1 MPLYTMAGPNKPA
14 TTVSESNKLT
24 SMSSVAQWVQ
34 QQNQNLEQQG
44 ANFSSPNQMNLGF
57 SPSGSSG
64 NMMPQNMRPGWPP
77 GQMPPGMRS
86 PNSFGPGMAPGGP
99 GGHPIQGHPGFMA
112 RMGGC
117 LPPGHVLANLPH
129 PNLLHNKVPNENLT
143 PEQRQRR
150 EEQLANLRKIQQMLF
165 PEQHGGAM
173 PPGMMLPEEMVGM
186 MPPGMMPGQP
196 GMIGSPGMGSP
207 PPPHMMGSP
216 VNMMN
221 MMQQG
226 SPRMGPSPFPA
237 GGIMPNMEN
246 MTPAQHEWLRLQQE
260 YYSEKQRKQH
270 MQQMGMTMPGGGPPP
285 PSYFTSMHR
294 RQGMPPGGV
303 NGPLSPTSASLNRQL
318 QSPRSMGP
326 LSPVSDPQVFMF
338 PGQQRPPM
346 PMEFGHPGVPAGHP
360 GMPPDHPGMPPDHP
374 GMPSDMN
381 FDPGMELGMPDG
393 LGGMFLKEGMGP
405 MPPHLTMQGKVGLPA
420 MMHHVGNPEP
430 FNPSMLDLPMV
441 GPGTPTSNSP
451 GPTKPP
457 PSYAQAQKRK
467 RSGGDDVDELYKKLQ
482 PAPSPQQFSYLNQF
496 DGQELTITKQLNMAY
511 QETPPNPASP
521 SKQPRQQVVAS
532 AVASAVAPVSE
543 HQSTQSPLSLPATDL
558 PSASSCPTMSVASPL
573 PSSTPNSRP
582 SSASGHMI
590 GMTAVMTTATPAGPR
605 LSHFEP
611 MLRRAGMNKQ
621 QLAMPMSNITSASL
635 ANLAKGVEHLSDQMQ
650 QKMMQGGPF
659 HTIQVQGQMAEVGGE
674 TSPSPGGAKKMG
686 ALQQGVPPPSP
697 IASMP
702 QPPQQ
707 PQQPQQQQP
716 QQQPPPQQKAVP
728 QQSTGQPN
736 SPHPN
741 QQPTVNNTYVNA
753 TMSIGQLNIQGMN
766 QLPGAVNYG
775 PSMQVQQ
782 MNSEQ
787 HMGMAPGIPVPS
799 GMMPPQQQHQQA
811 GMMPMQHQPQPGGGG
826 GGGMASM
833 TQQSSMSMMGG
844 YMQQHQ
850 QQHGAPHEGMMS
862 NPMQQQ
868 HQQGGP
874 ANMAGVPPNQ
884 MSQPNFPYGCV
895 HPDDAVNMPKSM
907 HGQPPGGRPM
917 QPPSPLSG
925 ALNSPGYQPTT
936 PNPVGNASVQI
947 QAKAPN
953 TIQYLPAKPAASQPS
968 QMPGPAMPG
977 AMSGAMHKDFNATS
991 PRFVQGRPQEAHPGG
1006 PPLRVVMPGGP
1017 GQQQMT
1023 SHQMMAM
1030 QQSGHMTMQ
1039 QMQSLQ
1045 YEGPMPRAPDH
1056 MHGGGPAHMQ
1066 GGPMP
1071 GSMPGGPGSMQGVP
1085 SAMQGGPMPGGPGSM
1100 PGGPGHMQGGPMPGG
1115 QGPMH
1120 GGGPM
1125 QGGMMPVGHGGMP
1138 GGPGGPMPG
1147 SPGPMMVNMGPMPG
1161 DPRDMMGPGS
1171 VRDMMGPGSASDMI
1185 LMQMQ
1190 GQQMQ
1195 GHPMMGHPGGGGMR
1209 PDQGMMM
1216 GPMGQPQGG
1225 AYSMQQFQQQ
1235 QFSRPGETPPAG
1247 MMHAMG
1253 RPDMGGPAMGGPGG
1267 PGGMMIGPGG
1277 MPMGGMGP
1285 GGMPMGSNPNQ
1296 FMNMMPNLP

>member
-1 MPLYTMAGPNKPA
+1 MPMYTMAGLNKTA

-57 SPSGSSG
+57 SPPGSSG
-64 NMMPQNMRPGWPP
+64 NMMPPNMRPGWPP

-86 PNSFGPGMAPGGP
+86 PNSFGPGMAQGGP
-99 GGHPIQGHPGFMA
+99 GGHPGFMA

-173 PPGMMLPEEMVGM
+173 PPGMMLPDEIAGM

-196 GMIGSPGMGSP
+196 SMMGSPGMGSP

-221 MMQQG
+221 MMQG
-226 SPRMGPSPFPA
+226 SPRMGPSPFPP

-270 MQQMGMTMPGGGPPP
+270 MQQMGMNMPGGPPP

-346 PMEFGHPGVPAGHP
+346 PMEFGHPGVPPGHP
-360 GMPPDHPGMPPDHP
+360 GMQPDV
-374 GMPSDMN
+374 N

-393 LGGMFLKEGMGP
+393 LGGMFLKEGMGGP
-405 MPPHLTMQGKVGLPA
+405 VPPHLAMQGKVGLPA

-430 FNPSMLDLPMV
+430 FNPSMMDLPMV

-467 RSGGDDVDELYKKLQ
+467 RSGDDVDELYKKLQ

-511 QETPPNPASP
+511 QEPTPGSP
-521 SKQPRQQVVAS
+521 SKQARVVA
-532 AVASAVAPVSE
+532 AAAAPVSE

-611 MLRRAGMNKQ
+611 LLRRAAMNKQ
-621 QLAMPMSNITSASL
+621 QAMPMSNITSASL

-650 QKMMQGGPF
+650 QKMMQGGPY

-674 TSPSPGGAKKMG
+674 TSPSPGGPKKMG
-686 ALQQGVPPPSP
+686 ALQQGVPPSP
-697 IASMP
+697 ITSMP
-702 QPPQQ
+702 QQPQQQ
-707 PQQPQQQQP
+707 PQQPQQ
-716 QQQPPPQQKAVP
+716 KAVP
-728 QQSTGQPN
+728 PAQSSGQPN
-736 SPHPN
+736 SPHPS

-766 QLPGAVNYG
+766 QLPGGVNYG

-782 MNSEQ
+782 MNNEQ
-787 HMGMAPGIPVPS
+787 HMGMGPGIPVPS
-799 GMMPPQQQHQQA
+799 GMMPPQQHQQA
-811 GMMPMQHQPQPGGGG
+811 SMMTMQQQQQPG

-844 YMQQHQ
+844 YMQRQ
-850 QQHGAPHEGMMS
+850 QQQGGPHEGMMS

-868 HQQGGP
+868 HQQPQGGP
-874 ANMAGVPPNQ
+874 ANMAGAGANQ
-884 MSQPNFPYGCV
+884 MSQQNFPYGCV
-895 HPDDAVNMPKSM
+895 HPDDVVNMPKSM
-907 HGQPPGGRPM
+907 RGQPPGGRPM

-953 TIQYLPAKPAASQPS
+953 TIQYLPAKPPASQPS
-968 QMPGPAMPG
+968 QMPGG
-977 AMSGAMHKDFNATS
+977 MHKDFNATP
-991 PRFVQGRPQEAHPGG
+991 PRFVQGRAQEALPGG

-1017 GQQQMT
+1017 GQQQM
-1023 SHQMMAM
+1023 MAM

-1039 QMQSLQ
+1039 QLQSLQ
-1045 YEGPMPRAPDH
+1045 YDGPMSRAPDH
-1056 MHGGGPAHMQ
+1056 LHGGPAHMQ

-1071 GSMPGGPGSMQGVP
+1071 GSMTGGPGSMQGMP

-1115 QGPMH
+1115 PGPMH
-1120 GGGPM
+1120 GGPM
-1125 QGGMMPVGHGGMP
+1125 QGGMMPVGHGSMQ

-1161 DPRDMMGPGS
+1161 DPRDMMT
-1171 VRDMMGPGSASDMI
+1171 PGSASDMI

-1195 GHPMMGHPGGGGMR
+1195 GHMMGHPAGGMR

-1216 GPMGQPQGG
+1216 APMGQPQGG

-1235 QFSRPGETPPAG
+1235 QFSRPGATPPAG
-1247 MMHAMG
+1247 MMHPMG
-1253 RPDMGGPAMGGPGG
+1253 RPDMAGPAMGPGG
-1267 PGGMMIGPGG
+1267 PGGMMLG
-1277 MPMGGMGP
+1277 PMGGMGP